1 MELREPLEKELKVIR
16 KALKFFGFEFGS
28 SQPDFVLLIHQ
39 AGNVKEIYALT
50 PELAEFLKSRGAK
63 VVEVVS
69 AGIKVGEV
77 GKRLRLTLEGA
88 FFLVRAKKKRVY
100 VNKRGEMLFLYGRD
114 VFASSVMKAS
124 QDIRENDVVFV
135 CSTKGDILGIG
146 KSRYDGDRIRS
157 VEEDRVVVENLI
169 DRGEYLRKEKLY
181 RAF

>member
-16 KALKFFGFEFGS
+16 RALKFFGFESGLYS
-28 SQPDFVLLIHQ
+28 DSHFVLLIHQ
-39 AGNVKEIYALT
+39 TGNVKEVYALT
-50 PELAEFLKSRGAK
+50 PELAEFLKSGVK

-77 GKRLRLTLEGA
+77 GKRFRLTLEGA
-88 FFLVRAKKKRVY
+88 FFLAKTKKKRVY
-100 VNKRGEMLFLYGRD
+100 VNKKGEMLFLYGRD
-114 VFASSVMKAS
+114 IFASSVMKAS

-135 CSTKGDILGIG
+135 CNTRGDILGIG
-146 KSRYDGDRIRS
+146 RSRYDGDRIRS
-157 VEEDRVVVENLI
+157 VEEDRVVVENLV